1 MKDKARHK
9 SLIQKVIQHEVYP
22 ADSCLAV
29 LFSAQ
34 LGKAYH
40 LVGRKVCLNQRS
52 DQLLKI
58 HFVCSELCAYT
69 CYQINPL

>member
-1 MKDKARHK
+1 MKEKAKNK
-9 SLIQKVIQHEVYP
+9 SHIQKVIQHEVYP

-40 LVGRKVCLNQRS
+40 LVGRKVCLNQCS
-52 DQLLKI
+52 DQLLRI